1 MTANC
6 CCCCCYCCCCR
17 GTTRSVRE
25 DSHNFILLS
34 FSKAL
39 SSGCKTKKQERKA
52 AEVRELGIYH
62 ELMGND
68 DGIVHLLHTPAA
80 ARNMEDNRREK
91 KEVRKER
98 KIETDRT
105 KWVHLLEH
113 QAFLSFVFFFS
124 DKSLLAAAPNTSST
138 AAAAAALAAEE
149 TLLSHSPSLSLSLS
163 LSQIHVHTYIHTF
176 ILSRMC
182 IKYSLSLTCIHTC
195 MHIRIYTYMH
205 ISAHTCFEKRIHTLT
220 HRFFL

>member
-1 MTANC
+1 M
-6 CCCCCYCCCCR
+6 
-17 GTTRSVRE
+17 RE

-68 DGIVHLLHTPAA
+68 DGIVYLLHTPAA

-91 KEVRKER
+91 KEVRKEG

-138 AAAAAALAAEE
+138 AAAALAAEE
-149 TLLSHSPSLSLSLS
+149 TLLSHSLSLSLSLS
-163 LSQIHVHTYIHTF
+163 LSNTCTYIHTEIYTLKNVYK
-176 ILSRMC
+176 ILSLTH
-182 IKYSLSLTCIHTC
+182 SLSLSHTHTCIHTC
-195 MHIRIYTYMH
+195 MHICIYTYMH
-205 ISAHTCFEKRIHTLT
+205 VSAHTCFEKRIHTLT

>member
-1 MTANC
+1 
-6 CCCCCYCCCCR
+6 
-17 GTTRSVRE
+17 VQ
-25 DSHNFILLS
+25 H
-34 FSKAL
+34 
-39 SSGCKTKKQERKA
+39 KKQERKA

-91 KEVRKER
+91 KEVRKEG

-124 DKSLLAAAPNTSST
+124 TKACLLLHPTLAVLLLLLLLQRRLFSL
-138 AAAAAALAAEE
+138 
-149 TLLSHSPSLSLSLS
+149 TLPHSPSLSNTCAY
-163 LSQIHVHTYIHTF
+163 IHTYIQRF

-182 IKYSLSLTCIHTC
+182 IKYSLSLTLSLSLSLTHAYTHAYTHACIYAYIHTC
-195 MHIRIYTYMH
+195 IYLHIRALKKGFIPFP
-205 ISAHTCFEKRIHTLT
+205 IGSFFEK
-220 HRFFL
+220 

>member
-1 MTANC
+1 
-6 CCCCCYCCCCR
+6 
-17 GTTRSVRE
+17 
-25 DSHNFILLS
+25 
-34 FSKAL
+34 
-39 SSGCKTKKQERKA
+39 
-52 AEVRELGIYH
+52 
-62 ELMGND
+62 MGND

-91 KEVRKER
+91 KEVRKEG

-138 AAAAAALAAEE
+138 AAAALAPEE
-149 TLLSHSPSLSLSLS
+149 TLLSHSPSLSLSLKYMC
-163 LSQIHVHTYIHTF
+163 IHTYIHTEIYTLKNVYK
-176 ILSRMC
+176 ILSLTHTL
-182 IKYSLSLTCIHTC
+182 SLSLSHTCIHTC
-195 MHIRIYTYMH
+195 IYTCMHICIYTYMH
-205 ISAHTCFEKRIHTLT
+205 ISAHTCFEKRIHTLP